1 MKLKQLI
8 TLTTIFG
15 ILVMMGASV
24 WIWLAFKEEVSHRP
38 FATEARASKSLEIPA
53 PEVIKQMA
61 ELEHFMEGL
70 QLARPRKSP
79 EVDLSAFG
87 DVKVGSRREF
97 AEAPPPSVKGF
108 PHRVSFAFSAGNPG
122 FCVIDGVFYKKG
134 AKTDSGVKILDVR
147 ADSVLLEK
155 DGTSKWIPVILPG
168 VQMASSMGAESKE
181 GR

>member
-8 TLTTIFG
+8 TLSTIFG

-24 WIWLAFKEEVSHRP
+24 WIWLAFKEEPSHRP
-38 FATEARASKSLEIPA
+38 FATEARASKALEIPA

-61 ELEHFMEGL
+61 ELVHFMEGL
-70 QLARPRKSP
+70 QLARPRKSLG
-79 EVDLSAFG
+79 VDLSAFG
-87 DVKVGSRREF
+87 EVKPGSRREF
-97 AEAPPPSVKGF
+97 AEAPPSVKGF
-108 PHRVSFAFSAGNPG
+108 PHRVSFAFSAGNTG

-134 AKTDSGVKILDVR
+134 ARTDSGVKILDVR

-155 DGTSKWIPVILPG
+155 DGTSEWIPVILPG
-168 VQMASSMGAESKE
+168 VQMARSMGAESKE